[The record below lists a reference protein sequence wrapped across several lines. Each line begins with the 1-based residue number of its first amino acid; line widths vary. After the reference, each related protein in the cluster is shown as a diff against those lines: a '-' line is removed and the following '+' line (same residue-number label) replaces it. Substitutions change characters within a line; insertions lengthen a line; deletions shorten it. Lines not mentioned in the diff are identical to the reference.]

1 MQNQTNAMR
10 DLAKH
15 QRLKKSSED
24 RMVKMIYGLLF
35 VELLPEGEEKIAQR
49 RRGTLR
55 LEEQKYKARFSSV
68 MILVFMNYIG
78 KKDKKYNERL
88 GKELTDA
95 SQNWIANMEEQA
107 ASKWGDWKE
116 DTYLELCNILKG
128 ELDFVNTLTERYR

>member
-1 MQNQTNAMR
+1 MQNQIKAQIN
-10 DLAKH
+10 KH

-24 RMVKMIYGLLF
+24 RMAQMITGLVF

-55 LEEQKYKARFSSV
+55 LEEQKCQARFCSV

-88 GKELTDA
+88 SKELTDA

-116 DTYLELCNILKG
+116 DTYLELCKNLKG